1 MKMKIYL
8 YCFLIFQI
16 IAFVL
21 YSYIYFGAAPILF
34 KEYNK
39 FGQHSGQVYLT
50 EELYKA
56 GIKIPEKYEV
66 YPNKHMSAGLSIK
79 EFTVF
84 KVPYYITIVFHI
96 LSFVFFFLYIILKN
110 STNKN
115 AARDAS
121 HP

>member
-1 MKMKIYL
+1 MKIYL

-21 YSYIYFGAAPILF
+21 YSYIYFGAAPILY
-34 KEYNK
+34 KEYDK
-39 FGQHSGQVYLT
+39 LGQHLGQVYLT
-50 EELYKA
+50 EELNKA
-56 GIKIPEKYEV
+56 GINIPEKYEV
-66 YPNKHMSAGLSIK
+66 YPNKHLSFGLSIK
-79 EFTVF
+79 KLTVLE
-84 KVPYYITIVFHI
+84 VPYYITIVFHL
-96 LSFVFFFLYIILKN
+96 LSFVFFFLYIKLKN